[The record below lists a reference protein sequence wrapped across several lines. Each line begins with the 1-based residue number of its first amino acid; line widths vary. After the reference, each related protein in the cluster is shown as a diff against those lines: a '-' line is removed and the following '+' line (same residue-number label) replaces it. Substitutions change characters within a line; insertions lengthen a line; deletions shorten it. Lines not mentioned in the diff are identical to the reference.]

1 VGASTCCCQPEPHKT
16 RVSVKQFTTS
26 IIKLRHRALRLMK
39 LEEDAMKTMD
49 HLHEERELRMRPIP
63 LAVALLL
70 MMMGINIAAT
80 VLSLLAAYQ
89 G

>member
-1 VGASTCCCQPEPHKT
+1 
-16 RVSVKQFTTS
+16 
-26 IIKLRHRALRLMK
+26 
-39 LEEDAMKTMD
+39 MKTMD
-49 HLHEERELRMRPIP
+49 HLHEERELRKRSIP

>member
-1 VGASTCCCQPEPHKT
+1 
-16 RVSVKQFTTS
+16 VSVKQFTAS
-26 IIKLRHRALRLMK
+26 IVKLRHPALRRMK
-39 LEEDAMKTMD
+39 LEDDAMKTMD
-49 HLHEERELRMRPIP
+49 HLHEERELRKRSIP

-70 MMMGINIAAT
+70 MIMGINIAAT